1 MSGVG
6 PSPANSKLVGRQ
18 FGNQLGPLLMGQ
30 RRLSMELCANLP
42 EMQQVELA
50 LYALRQGFVSE
61 HISHVEL
68 RDKHRVGVLLLN
80 RLEILPFP
88 FIAAQVD
95 GWTRWARRSGLLEQH
110 GVRVELGVLR
120 IGWPVKKQVD
130 LARETLQSPRNRT
143 SDQEASS
150 RLAV

>member
-18 FGNQLGPLLMGQ
+18 FGNQLGPFLMGLWY
-30 RRLSMELCANLP
+30 LSVELCSSLL
-42 EMQQVELA
+42 EMEQVELA
-50 LYALRQGFVSE
+50 LHALRQGFARIN
-61 HISHVEL
+61 ISHVEL

-95 GWTRWARRSGLLEQH
+95 GWTRWARRAGLLGQH